1 MSKVFTNITDAIAE
15 VQDGAVIAIGGFFA
29 AGVPRHLLRAL
40 IAKGVKNLTLA
51 SGAGALVGASEEMQ
65 ALVRNRQIKKFI
77 DSYALSRSAR
87 KGLQDPFEQQV
98 RAGAIELEIHPL
110 GTLAE
115 KLRAAGAGIPAFFTP
130 TGAGSVVEETVITN
144 YPDNTQPKEVRVIQ
158 GTKCVLEY
166 AMKPDFAFI
175 HAYVGDLQ
183 GNLRYR
189 KTARNFN
196 HVMATAAG
204 VTIAEV
210 ENLVEPGKLD
220 PDDIHT
226 PGIYVH
232 RILKVERMSYRVG
245 ID

>member
-1 MSKVFTNITDAIAE
+1 MSKVFSNITEMIAD
-15 VQDGAVIAIGGFFA
+15 VRDGATIAIGGFFA
-29 AGVPRHLLRAL
+29 AGVPRLLLRAL
-40 IAKGVKNLTLA
+40 IKKGVKNLTLA
-51 SGAGALVGASEEMQ
+51 SGAGALVGASEEMLG
-65 ALVRNRQIKKFI
+65 LVRNKQIKKFI

-98 RAGAIELEIHPL
+98 RAGGIELEIHPL

-115 KLRAAGAGIPAFFTP
+115 KFRAAAAGIPAFYTP

-144 YPDNTQPKEVRVIQ
+144 HPDNAQPKEVRVIQ
-158 GTKCVLEY
+158 GKNCVLEY
-166 AMKPDFAFI
+166 ALKPDFAFI
-175 HAYVGDLQ
+175 HAHKGDRH

-196 HVMATAAG
+196 HVMATAAQ
-204 VTIAEV
+204 VTVAEV
-210 ENLVEPGKLD
+210 ENLVEPGELD
-220 PDDIHT
+220 PDDVHT

-232 RILKVERMSYRVG
+232 RLIAVERITYRVG